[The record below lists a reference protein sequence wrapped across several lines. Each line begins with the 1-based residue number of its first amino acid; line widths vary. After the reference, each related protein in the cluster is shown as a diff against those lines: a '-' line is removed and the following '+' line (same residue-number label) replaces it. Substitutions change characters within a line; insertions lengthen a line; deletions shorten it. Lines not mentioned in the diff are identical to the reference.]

1 MGISDCNPNC
11 FPPKKQLF
19 KKQMEEILAMKRKIV
34 SNAFN
39 LAYSMVYFGHMWPW
53 FPLFDYIN
61 LG

>member
-1 MGISDCNPNC
+1 
-11 FPPKKQLF
+11 
-19 KKQMEEILAMKRKIV
+19 MEEILAMKRKIV